1 MRPWARRDVSPD
13 DHHYFECLPT
23 EEELLFLQQKFAS
36 SIPSPLPFP
45 SAPTSVPSSSLREAT
60 RKRHVDAKS
69 LIVPLTDDATAF
81 ILRVLFTTPMSCASD
96 ADRCQKRIVIENW
109 IASNAVTIVHNC
121 DGNQVVSLSKEVD
134 SFPRPSLPIDGNRK
148 ATSKCFTFVDIFAGI
163 GGFRVGMEILGGIC
177 IGSCEIDPYARDN
190 YRHNFNK
197 DESRCNAGSEFF
209 VNDITRLEMYPDT
222 VDVICGGFPCQSFS
236 TLASF
241 ATNNKSDDGSA
252 QHALEGTNSIEQ
264 RRQGGLDTPKKGAL
278 FFHLLRILR
287 TSLPKI
293 FVFENVK
300 GLMKVD
306 SGRHLDR
313 ILNLLEESGYNV
325 SHTMIDTSWFLP
337 QRRERIY
344 FVGIRLDLLRN
355 ESSESLIRFKQ
366 LDVDLRKKYQ
376 IYGND
381 IKRADITDKCDRD
394 NIANQSLSPLNTSQS
409 LPPSCLGDVLE
420 SHESVCR
427 YHSQCFLTTSQ
438 WEKLC
443 KQGYIQLHADGSGQL
458 LTDSDPCCQTL
469 VSSYRQS
476 FLLHSQFVVPRDS
489 LYLMRQK
496 EQLSIATARKNKGG
510 RGIIEQETAS
520 VVTESKNPTLPRFF
534 TPREW

>member
-1 MRPWARRDVSPD
+1 VRQWARRDVPPD
-13 DHHYFECLPT
+13 DHLYGCLPT
-23 EEELLFLQQKFAS
+23 EEELLFLERKFPS
-36 SIPSPLPFP
+36 SSSSSLTFS
-45 SAPTSVPSSSLREAT
+45 SAPTPLPSSSLREAT
-60 RKRHVDAKS
+60 GKRHVDAKS

-81 ILRVLFTTPMSCASD
+81 ILRALFETPMSCASD
-96 ADRCQKRIVIENW
+96 ADRCQKRIAIENW
-109 IASNAVTIVHNC
+109 ITSNAVTIVHNC

-134 SFPRPSLPIDGNRK
+134 SFPKPSLTIDGNLK
-148 ATSKCFTFVDIFAGI
+148 AKRKCFTFVDLFAGI
-163 GGFRVGMEILGGIC
+163 GGFRIGMEILGGIC

-190 YRHNFNK
+190 YRRNFNQ

-209 VNDITRLEMYPDT
+209 VNDITRLEIYPDT

-241 ATNNKSDDGSA
+241 APNNKSDEGSA
-252 QHALEGTNSIEQ
+252 QRVLEGTNPIQ
-264 RRQGGLDTPKKGAL
+264 QTRQGGLDTPKKGAL
-278 FFHLLRILR
+278 FFQLLRILR
-287 TSLPKI
+287 TSLPKL

-306 SGRHLDR
+306 NGRHLKR
-313 ILNLLEESGYNV
+313 ILHLLEESGYSV
-325 SHTMIDTSWFLP
+325 SHTLVDTSWFLP

-366 LDVDLRKKYQ
+366 LEVDLRKKYQ

-381 IKRADITDKCDRD
+381 IMRVAITDKCDRD
-394 NIANQSLSPLNTSQS
+394 DNANQSRSPLNASYS

-420 SHESVCR
+420 THESVCR
-427 YHSQCFLTTSQ
+427 NHSHCFLTTSQ

-443 KQGYIQLHADGSGQL
+443 KQGYIQFHADGSGQL
-458 LTDSDPCCQTL
+458 LTDADPCCQTL

-489 LYLMRQK
+489 IYLVRQK
-496 EQLSIATARKNKGG
+496 EQKKIATARKNKGG
-510 RGIIEQETAS
+510 RDIEQETAS
-520 VVTESKNPTLPRFF
+520 VVSESKDPTLPRFF